1 MNKAKK
7 LIVFSCCIII
17 AAFAALWVGCKNQI
31 WLEAEET
38 GTSET
43 PEIIEAPPTVTIT
56 SVEKG
61 TAVEDVEQ
69 PMYDE
74 DGVPVTGDDGEQQ
87 YETIQVTY
95 DTVDVTAELCGIDTT
110 TYKTFGGNIVFNN
123 DSAEMSAVAILEQT
137 DGTTPVIVTS
147 TAKKKQGE
155 MPEKFY
161 VYAGV
166 SSKEKTDEGTVGS
179 GEVLNMFANIV
190 DQDGKLV
197 VDETSEYTG
206 EEQFASTDVNVNPNY
221 DNFLALTNRQLEIK
235 YTKIDDES
243 KTVKDYIPEDAIEV
257 GRYKVYGTMAGY
269 SYDEEG
275 NIKLSGIW
283 PLGYLTIVPKD
294 LSTIASIS
302 FDKDQADYSGK
313 KFEPKVKSV
322 TYNRTKLVEEAEIT
336 EKIELAEGTDY
347 DVVYPEDMVSVG
359 TKSITVNF
367 KGNYTGSK
375 TARVTISPKD
385 LTNEELSIE
394 MKEERVEYSGETWT
408 PEITEVKLG
417 DTILKESTDYKVI
430 LPEDMVSEGK
440 KDITIEFIGNYTG
453 KHIVVGEILSTGW
466 GKAVVDGDHRY
477 WVDNDGTTSARIVKG
492 ERIWLKETSDG
503 SSAWYGIDNTN
514 NTFQEGSRFWV
525 KWLGKEENKDEWNEY
540 YEKLDDEHKNKVEDK
555 KLWIFLCGV
564 TDPEGNEYKEIATPT
579 NLYIQLGS
587 DWDKDDIQ
595 AVFISDAIDEPVES
609 IEYINDFK
617 DSPTGTGDYAKL
629 KLKHFSPYAVYDE
642 LTDEEREMLDKI
654 LNGDISEDELNDMI
668 ADAELDEPTVPDND
682 DALSNFESSEP
693 SLSYITGDQRGYIII
708 IAVSALIVAGITLL
722 ISLKN
727 KKNK

>member
-1 MNKAKK
+1 
-7 LIVFSCCIII
+7 
-17 AAFAALWVGCKNQI
+17 
-31 WLEAEET
+31 
-38 GTSET
+38 
-43 PEIIEAPPTVTIT
+43 
-56 SVEKG
+56 
-61 TAVEDVEQ
+61 
-69 PMYDE
+69 
-74 DGVPVTGDDGEQQ
+74 
-87 YETIQVTY
+87 
-95 DTVDVTAELCGIDTT
+95 
-110 TYKTFGGNIVFNN
+110 
-123 DSAEMSAVAILEQT
+123 
-137 DGTTPVIVTS
+137 
-147 TAKKKQGE
+147 
-155 MPEKFY
+155 
-161 VYAGV
+161 
-166 SSKEKTDEGTVGS
+166 
-179 GEVLNMFANIV
+179 
-190 DQDGKLV
+190 
-197 VDETSEYTG
+197 
-206 EEQFASTDVNVNPNY
+206 
-221 DNFLALTNRQLEIK
+221 
-235 YTKIDDES
+235 
-243 KTVKDYIPEDAIEV
+243 
-257 GRYKVYGTMAGY
+257 
-269 SYDEEG
+269 
-275 NIKLSGIW
+275 
-283 PLGYLTIVPKD
+283 
-294 LSTIASIS
+294 
-302 FDKDQADYSGK
+302 
-313 KFEPKVKSV
+313 
-322 TYNRTKLVEEAEIT
+322 
-336 EKIELAEGTDY
+336 
-347 DVVYPEDMVSVG
+347 
-359 TKSITVNF
+359 
-367 KGNYTGSK
+367 
-375 TARVTISPKD
+375 
-385 LTNEELSIE
+385 
-394 MKEERVEYSGETWT
+394 MKEDRVEYSGKAWT

-453 KHIVVGEILSTGW
+453 KHIVVGEVLSTGW

-514 NTFQEGSRFWV
+514 NTFAEGSRFWV
-525 KWLGKEENKDEWNEY
+525 KWLGQEENKDEWNEY

-564 TDPEGNEYKEIATPT
+564 TDSKGNEYKEIATPT

-668 ADAELDEPTVPDND
+668 SDAELDEPTVPDND

>member
-56 SVEKG
+56 SVEKRS
-61 TAVEDVEQ
+61 TEEDV
-69 PMYDE
+69 
-74 DGVPVTGDDGEQQ
+74 DGVS
-87 YETIQVTY
+87 VTY

-110 TYKTFGGNIVFNN
+110 TYKTFGGTLMFDNGSNEGIGNV
-123 DSAEMSAVAILEQT
+123 EMSAVAIPEQT
-137 DGTTPVIVTS
+137 DGTTPVIVTC

-166 SSKEKTDEGTVGS
+166 SSKEKTDEGTAGS
-179 GEVLNMFANIV
+179 SEVLNMFANIV

-221 DNFLALTNRQLEIK
+221 DNFLALTNRQLEIN

-243 KTVKDYIPEDAIEV
+243 KTVEDYIPEDAIEV

-302 FDKDQADYSGK
+302 LDKDQADYSGK

-430 LPEDMVSEGK
+430 LPEDMISEGK
-440 KDITIEFIGNYTG
+440 KDITIEFMGNYTG
-453 KHIVVGEILSTGW
+453 KQIAVGEILSTGW

-492 ERIWLKETSDG
+492 ERIWLKETSNG

-525 KWLGKEENKDEWNEY
+525 KWLGQEENKDEWNEY
-540 YEKLDDEHKNKVEDK
+540 YEKLDDEHKNKVENK

-564 TDPEGNEYKEIATPT
+564 TDSKGNEYKEIATPT

-642 LTDEEREMLDKI
+642 FTDEEREMLDKI

-668 ADAELDEPTVPDND
+668 SDAELDEPTVPDND